1 MEPRSIEGQFVDVIE
16 GKVYPARVSFADGR
30 VLAVE
35 RLDQAPEHHIL
46 PGFVESHIHIESS
59 QLCPSR
65 FAEASVPHGTTSVI
79 NDPHEISN
87 VLGMTG
93 VRYMLDDANGVPLR
107 TYFTAPSCVP
117 STKHETSGAVFGKE
131 EIDLLLRMKEF
142 VALGEV
148 MDFPAVLRDDT
159 GLKEKIKVAREYW
172 KPVDGHCPG
181 LIGSDLVKYI
191 NAGISSDHES
201 LTADEAEEKFHLG
214 MWIMVQEGSANRNL
228 RALLPFAKAN
238 ECFLVSDDLQA
249 TDLMSGHL
257 DLLLRKA
264 VALGMDP
271 MHAIRAVTAWP
282 SWHYFLPGG
291 SLAKGKVAD
300 IVIVDDLKNFNVQEV
315 YIAGDLVAKGGKALF
330 TPRPVHLGERMAAQ
344 HRRADEFTLPHA
356 GPKAKVRVIRVVPN
370 HINSKAEVADLEVKD
385 GVVQSDLANDVITMA
400 VVNRYHQAPVALGFV
415 SGFKVK
421 RGAVAST
428 VAHDSH
434 NIIAIGPDPEC
445 LAQAVNKVTEQG
457 GGYYVT
463 DKDRHESLVLD
474 VAGLM
479 STAPCHA
486 VAEDEARVFEM
497 LARMGCELSAPMM
510 TLSFQSLLVVPELKL
525 CDKGLFDTKRQ
536 EFVPVVIA

>member
-1 MEPRSIEGQFVDVIE
+1 MEPRSVEGQFVDVIE

-46 PGFVESHIHIESS
+46 PGFVEAHIHIESS

-65 FAEASVPHGTTSVI
+65 FAEAAVPHGTTSVI

-93 VRYMLDDANGVPLR
+93 VRYMLEDANGVPLR

-117 STKHETSGAVFGKE
+117 STKHDTSGAVFGKE

-148 MDFPAVLRDDT
+148 MDFQAVLRDDN
-159 GLKEKIKVAREYW
+159 GIKEKIKVAREYW

-181 LIGSDLVKYI
+181 LIGGDLVKYI

-228 RALLPFAKAN
+228 GALLPFAKAN

-249 TDLMSGHL
+249 TDLMRGHL

-271 MHAIRAVTAWP
+271 IHAIRAVTAWP

-315 YIAGDLVAKGGKALF
+315 YVAGDLVAKGGKALF
-330 TPRPVHLGERMAAQ
+330 TPKPVHLGDHMAAQ
-344 HRRADEFTLPHA
+344 HRRPDEFMLSHI
-356 GPKAKVRVIRVVPN
+356 GPKSKVRVIRVVPN
-370 HINSKAEVADLEVKD
+370 HINSKAEATELEVKD
-385 GVVQSDLANDVITMA
+385 GVIQSDIDKDVITMA

-415 SGFKVK
+415 SGFKIN

-434 NIIAIGPDPEC
+434 NIIAIGPDPLC

-497 LARMGCELSAPMM
+497 LARMGCDLSAPMM

-536 EFVPVVIA
+536 EFVPVVID

>member
-1 MEPRSIEGQFVDVIE
+1 MEPRSVEGQFVDVIE

-35 RLDQAPEHHIL
+35 RLEKAPEHHIL
-46 PGFVESHIHIESS
+46 PGFVEAHIHIESS

-93 VRYMLDDANGVPLR
+93 VRYMLEDAKGVPLR
-107 TYFTAPSCVP
+107 IYFTAPSCVP
-117 STKHETSGAVFGKE
+117 STQHETSGAVLGKE

-148 MDFPAVLRDDT
+148 MDFPAVLRDEV
-159 GLKEKIKVAREYW
+159 GIKEKIKVAREYW

-181 LIGSDLVKYI
+181 MVGNDLVKYI

-228 RALLPFAKAN
+228 GALLPFAKAN

-271 MHAIRAVTAWP
+271 IHAIRAVTAWP

-300 IVIVDDLKNFNVQEV
+300 IVIVDDLKKFNVQEV
-315 YIAGDLVAKGGKALF
+315 YVAGELVAKDGKALF
-330 TPRPVHLGERMAAQ
+330 SPKPVHLGDHMDAQ
-344 HRRADEFTLPHA
+344 HRRPEEFTLSHK
-356 GPKAKVRVIRVVPN
+356 GPKAKVRVIRVVPD
-370 HINSKAEVADLEVKD
+370 HINSKAEMAELEVRD
-385 GVVQSDLANDVITMA
+385 GVVQPDLAKDVITMA
-400 VVNRYHQAPVALGFV
+400 VVNRYRQASVALGFV
-415 SGFKVK
+415 SGFKLR

-434 NIIAIGPDPEC
+434 NIIAVGPDPEC
-445 LAQAVNKVTEQG
+445 LALAVNQVTAQG

-463 DKDRHESLVLD
+463 DQDRHESLVLD

-536 EFVPVVIA
+536 EFVPVVID

>member
-1 MEPRSIEGQFVDVIE
+1 MQEVRCQLPILHAPLPQLQRAAVKNRTQNPSSITFLSVREHHFLSEDYPHDPMIRDGRLPGREEGTAQLDDVLASDGQYVTRRPAVHIGDNGSSKRLVAPLDLVQHLPGIASQRSDRVPIKSIFMASDTIGSTMEPRSVEGQFVDVIE

-46 PGFVESHIHIESS
+46 PGFVEAHIHIESS

-65 FAEASVPHGTTSVI
+65 FAEAAVPHGTTSVI

-93 VRYMLDDANGVPLR
+93 VRYMLEDAKGVPLR

-117 STKHETSGAVFGKE
+117 STKHDTSGAVFGKE

-148 MDFPAVLRDDT
+148 MDFQAVLRDDN
-159 GLKEKIKVAREYW
+159 GIKEKIKVAREYW

-181 LIGSDLVKYI
+181 LIGGDLVKYI

-228 RALLPFAKAN
+228 GALLPFAKAN

-249 TDLMSGHL
+249 TDLMRGHL

-271 MHAIRAVTAWP
+271 IHAIRAVTAWP

-300 IVIVDDLKNFNVQEV
+300 IVIVDDLKDFNVKEV
-315 YIAGDLVAKGGKALF
+315 YVAGDLVAKGGKALF
-330 TPRPVHLGERMAAQ
+330 TPKPVHLGDRMAAQ
-344 HRRADEFTLPHA
+344 HR
-356 GPKAKVRVIRVVPN
+356 
-370 HINSKAEVADLEVKD
+370 
-385 GVVQSDLANDVITMA
+385 
-400 VVNRYHQAPVALGFV
+400 QA
-415 SGFKVK
+415 
-421 RGAVAST
+421 R
-428 VAHDSH
+428 
-434 NIIAIGPDPEC
+434 
-445 LAQAVNKVTEQG
+445 
-457 GGYYVT
+457 
-463 DKDRHESLVLD
+463 
-474 VAGLM
+474 
-479 STAPCHA
+479 
-486 VAEDEARVFEM
+486 
-497 LARMGCELSAPMM
+497 
-510 TLSFQSLLVVPELKL
+510 
-525 CDKGLFDTKRQ
+525 
-536 EFVPVVIA
+536 